1 MLNLISWDG
10 KDGKCF
16 ELDERHSNLNIMK
29 GIEEAILNKLAYW
42 LLIINKTFMT
52 IIKRSNICSALY
64 VEINILVILEG
75 IFKIR
80 KSRELRLLK

>member
-10 KDGKCF
+10 KVGKCF
-16 ELDERHSNLNIMK
+16 ELDERHGNLNIMK

-75 IFKIR
+75 KFKIR
-80 KSRELRLLK
+80 NSRELLLLK

>member
-29 GIEEAILNKLAYW
+29 GIEEAILNKLAY
-42 LLIINKTFMT
+42 
-52 IIKRSNICSALY
+52 
-64 VEINILVILEG
+64 
-75 IFKIR
+75 
-80 KSRELRLLK
+80 